1 LKIQRIDPL
10 TISSIESIH
19 SLLVKELDID
29 MNIRKRRVGISGT
42 NYKSLDNEF
51 QIKEA
56 LRDLWELVNTR
67 ENVFEKVLLLLVL
80 LSYIHAFADGNKRMA
95 RIISNAILI
104 NNKYCPIS
112 FRTINSLEYKKAMLL
127 FYKQNN
133 IKIFINQFEIAV
145 NTYF

>member
-1 LKIQRIDPL
+1 M
-10 TISSIESIH
+10 
-19 SLLVKELDID
+19 KELDID
-29 MNIRKRRVGISGT
+29 MNIRKRRVGVSGT
-42 NYKSLDNEF
+42 NYKPLDNEF
-51 QIKEA
+51 QIIEA
-56 LRDLWELVNTR
+56 LRDLCELVNSR
-67 ENVFEKVLLLLVL
+67 KNVFEKVLLLLVL

-95 RIISNAILI
+95 RIISNAIRI

-133 IKIFINQFEIAV
+133 IKIFINQYEIAV